1 MQAYGLMLVATIIT
15 ISIVTASQLI
25 TQRISLLLDRQA
37 SELLAADLVVK
48 STAPLHQRYRLQA
61 QQLGLSVAAITSL
74 RTAIFIGGEP
84 QLVELKAVSENYPLR
99 GQLEI
104 ARDLTAERQ
113 PVRQIPARGDVWVDA
128 KLQQTLNTPLTIGR
142 QAFDSR
148 LLLTYEPDRGGTL
161 FNLAPRVLMN
171 LDDLVQTDLIV
182 PGSRVSYRLLFA
194 GDADQVS
201 AFSDWLTTQLAEG
214 EEIQDLQNARPEMR
228 QALEQTRKFFALSVM
243 LTLVIAMVAIAI
255 TAGYSAARET
265 TKVAMLRAFGI
276 SRARL
281 SGFYLWQL
289 LRLWLLACVP
299 GMWIG
304 WIMQYPLEWV
314 LDDWFGLDW
323 PSLYTWQPYLLAG
336 LVGFISLL
344 GFSLPHLLNVI
355 ATPPMQVFRPLITRY
370 SSRRGLYFTASALIT
385 LFLIL
390 VLLLQSSTLA
400 VTVLVMIL
408 LLALSFPVIF
418 LLLIKTLQLFGARRF
433 WLRGYLL
440 SRLRSRDRGS
450 ILVMTGFSLALLAIL
465 LIAVV
470 KDELLAA
477 WQTQLPED
485 IPNYFLV
492 NLQKQDVP
500 TIQMFLEQ
508 QGIVSSDPYPL
519 VRTRLH
525 AINQIPVESIKFT
538 HPRAQNLIN
547 HNFNVSYAGAL
558 PADNDIIQ
566 GHWMAAGARDQFS
579 VEQSMA
585 ERLGLQLGD
594 VIMLTIAGEQL
605 EAPVTSIRSVLWE
618 NFKPNFYLMSNRQLI
633 EQKPQTWL
641 LSALIEA
648 GHKPVLKQLLARY
661 PTITLLD
668 ISALISRIRAIIE
681 RASTALEFFFLFA
694 LASCFVVLLAA
705 IQTGK
710 RERQME
716 SALLRALAAPGAG
729 LYRVHILEFT
739 LMGLLV
745 GFFAALFANL
755 AGWWVS
761 VEFFNIDY
769 HFSILTWIYSLV
781 SSMVVLTLA
790 GIFVSRKVYRQSPM
804 KLLRT

>member
-1 MQAYGLMLVATIIT
+1 
-15 ISIVTASQLI
+15 
-25 TQRISLLLDRQA
+25 
-37 SELLAADLVVK
+37 
-48 STAPLHQRYRLQA
+48 
-61 QQLGLSVAAITSL
+61 
-74 RTAIFIGGEP
+74 
-84 QLVELKAVSENYPLR
+84 
-99 GQLEI
+99 
-104 ARDLTAERQ
+104 
-113 PVRQIPARGDVWVDA
+113 
-128 KLQQTLNTPLTIGR
+128 
-142 QAFDSR
+142 
-148 LLLTYEPDRGGTL
+148 
-161 FNLAPRVLMN
+161 
-171 LDDLVQTDLIV
+171 
-182 PGSRVSYRLLFA
+182 
-194 GDADQVS
+194 
-201 AFSDWLTTQLAEG
+201 
-214 EEIQDLQNARPEMR
+214 
-228 QALEQTRKFFALSVM
+228 
-243 LTLVIAMVAIAI
+243 
-255 TAGYSAARET
+255 
-265 TKVAMLRAFGI
+265 
-276 SRARL
+276 
-281 SGFYLWQL
+281 
-289 LRLWLLACVP
+289 
-299 GMWIG
+299 
-304 WIMQYPLEWV
+304 MQYPLEWV

-648 GHKPVLKQLLARY
+648 GHKPVLQQLLARY